1 MNRLRLLPVGSF
13 AVSHS
18 SWLLVAFLFL
28 AQHAAAQDLA
38 PPPVETE
45 VLGTDDASPSSL
57 SEAGATTSAVLDD
70 TASLQAAINALPA
83 GGTLRFPARVYRIRA
98 DVGLNLKSGITLDL
112 GKATLVAANV
122 TNARCRIFTIDGDRG
137 VTIAGGT
144 LVGSRTGAPQ
154 WGVGILASDAQ
165 DLVIQGVTLRSFYTD
180 GILLTG
186 NHGCRRVA
194 IRNTVSEGNRRSG
207 MSVVAASDLSV
218 EASVFRGSVGQSPE
232 AGVNCEPNAGGDVAR
247 LRFQGSTFE
256 GNHGIGLYVHRG
268 LGKSASAATVAQNL
282 VRNNDQGIV
291 IDGVSGVSVVQ
302 NRVFGHSGVAKS
314 GIVLG
319 AKTSG
324 DVAANRVEG
333 NFRGILSLGASAVTI
348 RSNQVI
354 GLGPISGPTA
364 DADGIVCRGLTASV
378 PLACVVSGNVVS
390 RFAGTGIL
398 AQLVNRVTVTAN
410 AVDAIGQRG
419 LWLRDTTHSDVTQNR
434 LSRIDL
440 RTPLTHQ
447 AIELTDRSHY
457 NRVLQN
463 VCYLGLTARGT
474 VGVGSG
480 CVGNQV
486 AGNSSGS

>member
-1 MNRLRLLPVGSF
+1 MNRLRVLPVGSF

-38 PPPVETE
+38 PPP
-45 VLGTDDASPSSL
+45 DDGL
-57 SEAGATTSAVLDD
+57 STNAVLDD
-70 TASLQAAINALPA
+70 TASLQAAINALRP
-83 GGTLRFPARVYRIRA
+83 GGTLRFPQRTYRIRA
-98 DVGLNLKSGITLDL
+98 DVGLNLKDGITLDL
-112 GKATLVAANV
+112 GKATLVAENV
-122 TNARCRIFTIDGDRG
+122 TNARCRIFTIDGDKG
-137 VTIAGGT
+137 VTISGGT

-165 DLVIQGVTLRSFYTD
+165 DLVIQGVTLRNFYTD

-186 NHGCRRVA
+186 NQGCRRVA
-194 IRNTVSEGNRRSG
+194 VRNTLSEGNRRSG
-207 MSVVAASDLSV
+207 MSVVAASDLNV
-218 EASVFRGSVGQSPE
+218 EFSTFRGSSGQSPE

-247 LRFQGSTFE
+247 LRFAGSTFE
-256 GNHGIGLYVHRG
+256 GNRGVGLYVHKA
-268 LGKSASAATVAQNL
+268 LGRSASAATVVQNL

-291 IDGVSGVSVVQ
+291 IDGVTGVSLVQ

-324 DVAANRVEG
+324 DIAANRVEG
-333 NFRGILSLGASAVTI
+333 NFRGILSLGASTVTI

-354 GLGPISGPTA
+354 GLGPTTGPTA
-364 DADGIVCRGLTASV
+364 DADGIVCRGLTTQV

-398 AQLVNRVTVTAN
+398 AQLVNRATIVGN

-419 LWLRDTTHSDVTQNR
+419 LWLRDATQSEVSKNR

-447 AIELTDRSHY
+447 VIELTDRSHY

-486 AGNSSGS
+486 AANTEGS